1 MDVRGADMGAGGT
14 PVSAGGDRDGR
25 GGRTAMSPEPSAK
38 RQESSCEKPGR
49 EPPQPTRREP
59 TKRGRQKKTA
69 EDRQHEAA
77 VYAVMAHFEE
87 ETQLKRPTPV
97 RVRRSAGQWW
107 HPMVEIC
114 ETCGWD
120 VADASEIV
128 DDALARLRKAQFI
141 IADPNSIL
149 KTARAV
155 MAERKRGAAVRERGG
170 SAWVD
175 KDGVVR
181 MPS

>member
-1 MDVRGADMGAGGT
+1 MA
-14 PVSAGGDRDGR
+14 
-25 GGRTAMSPEPSAK
+25 PEPSAK
-38 RQESSCEKPGR
+38 RQESSCEKPRR

-59 TKRGRQKKTA
+59 TKREPTKRGRRKKTA
-69 EDRQHEAA
+69 EDRRHEAA
-77 VYAVMAHFEE
+77 VYAVISHFEE

-114 ETCGWD
+114 ATCGWD
-120 VADASEIV
+120 VAAASEIV

-155 MAERKRGAAVRERGG
+155 MAERKRGAAVRDGG
-170 SAWVD
+170 GRAWVD